1 MNILPHSAIPANS
14 PLALL
19 LAELSRRSSGL
30 RRTPSGWQA
39 RCPAHDDKNPSLSLA
54 EGDDG
59 RVLLHCHAGCDP
71 HEVLTAL
78 GLKFRDLFPRDGSR
92 RKGV

>member
-1 MNILPHSAIPANS
+1 MSTLSYAAGRGNS

-19 LAELSRRSSGL
+19 LAALNQRPSGL
-30 RRTPSGWQA
+30 RRTPFGWQA

-59 RVLLHCHAGCDP
+59 RALLHCHAGCDP
-71 HEVLTAL
+71 RDVLTGL

-92 RKGV
+92 LKGV